1 MTFYAF
7 LKGINVSGHK
17 IIKMAELKA
26 MLESLGFKNVR
37 TYIQS
42 GNAAFESTQKAE
54 AIKKKIKKEIENTF
68 GFSVT
73 TVIRSKDELEKIVKD
88 YPFKKIKGH
97 ENCKVSVGFLE
108 KEPQGSAVKELE
120 SYTNDNEIITVK
132 GNILYHLFR
141 GNFSD
146 SQVFKKNLPEKILKI
161 NCTVRNWNTVNK
173 ILTI

>member
-1 MTFYAF
+1 MTFFAF

-17 IIKMAELKA
+17 IIKMAELKS
-26 MLESLGFKNVR
+26 MLDRLGFKNVR

-42 GNAAFESTQKAE
+42 GNAAFESALKPE
-54 AIKKKIKKEIENTF
+54 AIKKKIEKAIEDTF

-73 TVIRSKDELEKIVKD
+73 TVIRSKDELEKIIKN

-97 ENCKVSVGFLE
+97 EDCKISVGFLE
-108 KEPQGSAVKELE
+108 KEPSGSAVKELE
-120 SYTNDNEIITVK
+120 SFSDENEKLIVK
-132 GNILYHLFR
+132 GSDLYHLFR

-146 SQVFKKNLPEKILKI
+146 SLVFKKNLPEKILKI

-173 ILTI
+173 ILNI